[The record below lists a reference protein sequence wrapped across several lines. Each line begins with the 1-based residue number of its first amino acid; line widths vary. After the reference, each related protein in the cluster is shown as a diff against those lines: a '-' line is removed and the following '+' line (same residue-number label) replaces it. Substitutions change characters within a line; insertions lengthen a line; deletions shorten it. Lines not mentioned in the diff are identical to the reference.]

1 MVPFVST
8 RPILQL
14 PGDATPEPD
23 GTRALAG
30 ALLAAGVPPI
40 AGPSLVVIEG
50 PLAGE
55 RLPVRDGAVVG
66 RGRAAELHL
75 PDPLLSRRH
84 ALFSVGGGGT
94 SLSDLGSKNGV
105 LVNGRRAGRAR
116 VRVRHGDAL
125 ALGASVLVFEE
136 GPAARAASGAQGLA
150 GTGRVAPEAASLAAA
165 MAPSTRRRRAAAALL
180 AAGTLAAA
188 STLLLAAAG

>member
-1 MVPFVST
+1 MRLGRVPLVAA
-8 RPILQL
+8 RPILQR
-14 PGDATPEPD
+14 PGDATPAPD

-30 ALLAAGVPPI
+30 AMLGASVPP
-40 AGPSLVVIEG
+40 AGPSLVVVEG

-66 RGRAAELHL
+66 RGRGAELHV

-84 ALFSVGGGGT
+84 ALFTVGGAGT

-125 ALGASVLVFEE
+125 ALGGSVLVFEE
-136 GPAARAASGAQGLA
+136 GAAAHAVSGRRGD
-150 GTGRVAPEAASLAAA
+150 GSSLAP
-165 MAPSTRRRRAAAALL
+165 MLAPSTRRRRRAAAALL
-180 AAGTLAAA
+180 AAGTLALAA
-188 STLLLAAAG
+188 ALLLAAAG

>member
-14 PGDATPEPD
+14 PGDPTPAPD
-23 GTRALAG
+23 GTRALAS
-30 ALLAAGVPPI
+30 ALLGAGVPPI

-136 GPAARAASGAQGLA
+136 GPARAAPGAQGRA
-150 GTGRVAPEAASLAAA
+150 GTGRAAPEAVSLAAA

-188 STLLLAAAG
+188 SALLLAAAG